1 MQNQPNQTMDNSVI
15 CMTYFQNYP
24 DRKFVSCMTS
34 RTELSI
40 LKILSK
46 KIILDEINPLLTDAL
61 LSITEKY
68 ARGVSPRAVNE

>member
-46 KIILDEINPLLTDAL
+46 KIIC
-61 LSITEKY
+61 KY
-68 ARGVSPRAVNE
+68 YIKQYSMPYLYKTLQQYL